1 MLSALC
7 PMLLSKGG
15 KPWLSKITP
24 RTLPFSRWTGSG
36 NTSSSK
42 GGSIFPPFPWR
53 PADTAKLLEIKA
65 GWDVKKVWTKIVTP
79 ESAADTFDLG
89 DSADADNW
97 DNDVPANA
105 AAGTV
110 ANSVGGTDAYATAGG
125 KYYAAADYLLLTP
138 SAELAQLVM
147 DVAIEV
153 VIPF

>member
-1 MLSALC
+1 MALKDYAPNPAVQPVDGIGKHFIVKGRIDFSAVPLAA
-7 PMLLSKGG
+7 
-15 KPWLSKITP
+15 
-24 RTLPFSRWTGSG
+24 
-36 NTSSSK
+36 
-42 GGSIFPPFPWR
+42 
-53 PADTAKLLEIKA
+53 ADTAKLLEIKA

-110 ANSVGGTDAYATAGG
+110 ASSTGGTDAYATAGG